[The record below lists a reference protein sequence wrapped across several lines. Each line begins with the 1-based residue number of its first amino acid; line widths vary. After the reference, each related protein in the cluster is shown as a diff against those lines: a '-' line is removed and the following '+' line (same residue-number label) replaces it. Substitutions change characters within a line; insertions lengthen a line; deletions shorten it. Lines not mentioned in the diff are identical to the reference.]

1 MIRVHRSSRLSGVTL
16 SVLLIGSA
24 GLLAPAAVPVP
35 PAGALQAGTAVH
47 PATAVQPETAVQSE
61 TAAPGGADTRLPA
74 AAKRTPESLTAAL
87 EALAAASPRP
97 DRAMISQAFTEAG
110 FAADSVEV
118 SLDITP
124 TGLAVDS
131 IRGAAQEDGSCLF
144 GEVREGAVSV
154 SVLPVLDSG
163 YCFVGDQR

>member
-16 SVLLIGSA
+16 SLLLIGSA
-24 GLLAPAAVPVP
+24 GLLAPAAAPAS
-35 PAGALQAGTAVH
+35 PAGSLQN
-47 PATAVQPETAVQSE
+47 S
-61 TAAPGGADTRLPA
+61 TAAQAVTPIQGAAVLPDAKTLLPMA
-74 AAKRTPESLTAAL
+74 AERTPESLTKAL
-87 EALAAASPRP
+87 EALAAESPTP
-97 DRAMISQAFTEAG
+97 DRAMIRKAFTEAG
-110 FAADSVEV
+110 FPGDSVEV

-131 IRGAAQEDGSCLF
+131 IRGAAAEDGSCLF
-144 GEVREGAVSV
+144 GEVRQGAVSV